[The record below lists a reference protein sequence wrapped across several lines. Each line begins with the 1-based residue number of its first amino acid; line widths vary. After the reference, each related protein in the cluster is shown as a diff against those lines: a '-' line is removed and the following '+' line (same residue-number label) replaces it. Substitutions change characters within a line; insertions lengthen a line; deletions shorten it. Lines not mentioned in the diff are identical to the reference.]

1 MLSSMFKCRPLNV
14 MKKEEMKRQEEK
26 EWCKVQENMKK
37 KRKGI
42 GME

>member
-1 MLSSMFKCRPLNV
+1 MFKCRPLNV
-14 MKKEEMKRQEEK
+14 TKKRRDEEARRRK
-26 EWCKVQENMKK
+26 EWCKVQENMKM